1 MASSDSDKVRERR
14 ERNKRLRKQVK
25 DCYRN
30 QLEKVREEKTSYSL
44 VNEMKGIEK
53 GEKQRDLY

>member
-30 QLEKVREEKTSYSL
+30 QLEKVREEKISYSL

-53 GEKQRDLY
+53 